1 MGRPPK
7 VAPPP
12 VTMTPAEIRAA
23 RETLGHMWGLGQA
36 VNGRDFADILR
47 VSHGYVA
54 RCETGKAKPHPLL
67 CVCIRMMLA
76 GAHPPDMLK
85 ILRL

>member
-12 VTMTPAEIRAA
+12 VKMTPAEIRAA
-23 RETLGHMWGLGQA
+23 RETLGHMWGLGQPISARDLANVMRIGYASICA
-36 VNGRDFADILR
+36 VEAGKSTPSGPFC
-47 VSHGYVA
+47 VA
-54 RCETGKAKPHPLL
+54 L
-67 CVCIRMMLA
+67 RMMLA